1 MKNLWSRIKNEL
13 GWQGISG
20 IVLLLAG
27 LAFSDAVLTSAE
39 ERAVQMRSQAE
50 SQTQRSALGS
60 ARGKEM
66 QRDALNPPAVML
78 ENFYHFFTTDQE
90 ITDQLATIY
99 NLAQNNGLELQQG
112 DYKVVRNKD
121 ERMTQYQISLPVV
134 GSYNQVRHFAA
145 QVLDK
150 IAIISLDQI
159 KFERKQAYNGAVEAQ
174 IMFTLYM
181 VQP

>member
-1 MKNLWSRIKNEL
+1 MKNLWSQMKNEL

-20 IVLLLAG
+20 MLLLLAG
-27 LAFSDAVLTSAE
+27 WAFTATLLSPAE
-39 ERAVQMRSQAE
+39 ERAVQVRSQAE
-50 SQTQRSALGS
+50 SQTHRSAL
-60 ARGKEM
+60 GKEM
-66 QRDALNPPAVML
+66 QRDALNSPAVML

-99 NLAQNNGLELQQG
+99 NLAQTNGLELRQG

-174 IMFTLYM
+174 IMFTLYR